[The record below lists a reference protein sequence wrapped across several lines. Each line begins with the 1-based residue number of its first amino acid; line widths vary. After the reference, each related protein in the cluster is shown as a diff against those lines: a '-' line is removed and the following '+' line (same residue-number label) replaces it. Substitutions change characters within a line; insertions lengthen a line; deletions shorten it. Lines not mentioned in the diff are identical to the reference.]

1 MKISTRLFV
10 LVGSAL
16 LGVSC
21 VVGSALYSLNYSLI
35 ESRKTEIVNLLT
47 KAEHIS
53 RYYVQQQTS
62 GKLNQA
68 QAQEDAKKMLS
79 ELNSE
84 SKSYYW
90 ANDDKDLTI
99 VHPNPD
105 LIGKRSGGNH
115 TPSGMVDNEAYK
127 QAVKENH
134 FGLVDVL
141 VKRSASEPLQPK
153 LQGVVQIPEWNWML
167 GTGFFYDD
175 INASF
180 WKMAWELLAIS
191 LAIFVVVSIIAGVMT
206 RSIRRTLG
214 GEPDIA
220 ANIAAQIAAG
230 NLNIDVKIADHDRSS
245 LMYTLNEM
253 KQKLR
258 ELVQEIQLSSDAIA
272 TGSSEISMGNTD
284 LSQRTEEQAASL
296 QETAASMEEI
306 TATVKMNAENAR
318 QASQLA
324 VKATAATQHGG
335 EAMGQLTNTMQRIS
349 TESQDIVQIV
359 GVIEGIAFQT
369 NILALNA
376 AVEAARAGEAGRGF
390 AVVASEVRTL
400 AQRSATAAKDIK
412 NLIGE
417 SVTRITAGSSQVT
430 LVGERMNEIVQSIQ
444 QVNDIMDEI
453 ASASSEQ
460 SIGIEQVNLAVTQM
474 DGVTQQNAAL
484 VEQAAAAAASLDQQ
498 AHQLRQTVT
507 VFKL

>member
-1 MKISTRLFV
+1 MKISTRLLV
-10 LVGSAL
+10 LVSSAL

-21 VVGSALYSLNYSLI
+21 VAGMALYSLDYSLK
-35 ESRKTEIVNLLT
+35 ESRKSEVVNLLA
-47 KAEHIS
+47 KAEHVS
-53 RYYVQQQTS
+53 RYYVLQQNS
-62 GKLNQA
+62 GKMTQA
-68 QAQEDAKKMLS
+68 VAQESAKKILS
-79 ELNSE
+79 ELNSD

-90 ANDDKDLTI
+90 ANDGKDLTI
-99 VHPNPD
+99 VHPNKD

-115 TPSGMVDNEAYK
+115 TASGMMDNEAYRMAIS
-127 QAVKENH
+127 QSH

-141 VKRSASEPLQPK
+141 VKRGKDESLQPK
-153 LQGVVQIPEWNWML
+153 LQGVVLIPEWNWII

-180 WKMAWELLAIS
+180 WKMAWELLIIS
-191 LAIFVVVSIIAGVMT
+191 LAIFVVVSIIAGIMT
-206 RSIRRTLG
+206 RSIRSTLG

-220 ANIAAQIAAG
+220 ANIAAQIASG
-230 NLNIDVKIADHDRSS
+230 NLGVDVKLAANDRSS

-253 KQKLR
+253 KLKLR
-258 ELVQEIQLSSDAIA
+258 DLVRDIQLSSDSIA
-272 TGSSEISMGNTD
+272 TGASEISMGNTD

-306 TATVKMNAENAR
+306 TATVKLNAENAR
-318 QASQLA
+318 QASKLTI
-324 VKATAATQHGG
+324 KASSATQQGG
-335 EAMGQLTNTMQRIS
+335 EAMGKLTHTMQRIS
-349 TESQDIVQIV
+349 TESHDIVQIV

-417 SVTRITAGSSQVT
+417 SVTRITAGSSEVK

-444 QVNDIMDEI
+444 KVNDIMDEI

-484 VEQAAAAAASLDQQ
+484 VEQAAAAASSLDQQ